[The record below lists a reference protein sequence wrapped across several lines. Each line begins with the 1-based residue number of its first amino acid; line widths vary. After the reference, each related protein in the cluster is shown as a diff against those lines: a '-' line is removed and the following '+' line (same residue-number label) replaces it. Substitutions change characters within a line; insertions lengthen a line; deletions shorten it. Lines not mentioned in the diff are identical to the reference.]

1 MKTCSKAKL
10 WMLNPNPGSK
20 ISSERILSN
29 FLNEAVNRS
38 GVLAPSNAPP
48 AVIPLDLLKRKE
60 CFKTCHG
67 LMTVPSIL
75 QVSLSESS
83 YACFHILY
91 FWSRK

>member
-1 MKTCSKAKL
+1 MKTCTKAKL

-60 CFKTCHG
+60 CLKRV
-67 LMTVPSIL
+67 MV
-75 QVSLSESS
+75 
-83 YACFHILY
+83 
-91 FWSRK
+91 